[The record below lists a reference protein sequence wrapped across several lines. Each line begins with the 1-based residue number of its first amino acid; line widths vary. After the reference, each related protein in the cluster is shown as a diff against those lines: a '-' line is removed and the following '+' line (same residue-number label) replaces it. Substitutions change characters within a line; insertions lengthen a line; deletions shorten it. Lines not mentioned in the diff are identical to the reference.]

1 MTGDDSRHPA
11 GDGPAPMILEEL
23 HVRDLALIEEA
34 WLELGPGMTVLTG
47 ETGAGK
53 TVLVG
58 ALKLLLGERAD
69 ATLVRAGAA
78 EALVEGRFG
87 GAGEGA
93 GGAGAGEGAG
103 AGDPIERTARRRVS
117 ADGRSRCYLD
127 GEMATV
133 GALADELGPLVDLHG
148 QHDHQELLR
157 VASHAELLDRFA
169 GAAPLLA
176 VYRAAFRAHTEA
188 AAALARLQAALG
200 DRERRV
206 FALQALVDEI
216 DRVAPEMGED
226 DAIAARLPRL
236 RHGEKLAAASS
247 AAYRAITDEAGAAE
261 RLGEAAGALAR
272 VAGIDPVLDGIAEHV
287 ADLDERLGAAAAQ
300 LRDYGEGVDYDPVAL
315 EEAEAR
321 AAALAV
327 LKRSH
332 GPALSDVIEAREA
345 AATELEQLGEGDA
358 GLTAARAG
366 VAGADATLVTAADA
380 LSAARAAASASFEER
395 LADAAR
401 DLAMPH
407 ARFEASRA
415 ALPRE
420 SWTADGPERVEFL
433 YAPATGEPARPLA
446 RIASGGEVSRVML
459 ALKSVLG
466 DADTVPVLV
475 FDEIDAGIGGA
486 TALAVGRRLRNL
498 AAGRQV
504 LVVTHLAQVAAFADA
519 QLVVEKSEDGGRVH
533 TAVHTVTGDD
543 RIAEIARML
552 SGSTSETSLA
562 HAREL
567 LGSAAGGTG
576 ATTAPVTAAG
586 PGPAAV

>member
-1 MTGDDSRHPA
+1 M
-11 GDGPAPMILEEL
+11 MLEEL

-58 ALKLLLGERAD
+58 ALKLLLGDRAD
-69 ATLVRAGAA
+69 ATLVRAGAT

-87 GAGEGA
+87 GAALAGVNADANGA
-93 GGAGAGEGAG
+93 DGGTGDGAA
-103 AGDPIERTARRRVS
+103 PERTARRRVS

-133 GALADELGPLVDLHG
+133 GTLADELGPLVDLHG

-157 VASHAELLDRFA
+157 VATHAGLLDRFA
-169 GAAPLLA
+169 GAAPLLEA
-176 VYRAAFRAHTEA
+176 YRAAFRVHAEA

-206 FALQALVDEI
+206 EALQALVDEI
-216 DRVAPEMGED
+216 DRVAPEPGED
-226 DAIAARLPRL
+226 EAIAARLPRL

-247 AAYRAITDEAGAAE
+247 AAHRSISEDEGAAD
-261 RLGEAAGALAR
+261 RLADALSALTR
-272 VAGIDPVLDGIAEHV
+272 VHGIDPVLDEMTTA
-287 ADLDERLGAAAAQ
+287 LGSVDAALGTAVIR

-321 AAALAV
+321 SAALSV

-332 GPALSDVIEAREA
+332 GPSLDDVIAAREDAAAELETLGAGEAGLSAARSAVVEADGALTA
-345 AATELEQLGEGDA
+345 AAT
-358 GLTAARAG
+358 
-366 VAGADATLVTAADA
+366 A
-380 LSAARAAASASFEER
+380 LSSARAAASASFEER
-395 LADAAR
+395 LAEAAR

-407 ARFEASRA
+407 ARFVASLTQ
-415 ALPRE
+415 LPRE
-420 SWTADGPERVEFL
+420 SWTADGPEKVEFL
-433 YAPATGEPARPLA
+433 YAPASGEPARQLA

-466 DADTVPVLV
+466 AADTVPVLV

-486 TALAVGRRLRNL
+486 TALAVGRRLKSL
-498 AAGRQV
+498 AQRRQV
-504 LVVTHLAQVAAFADA
+504 LVITHLAQVAAFADA
-519 QLVVEKSEDGGRVH
+519 QLVVEKSEEAGRVH
-533 TAVHTVTGDD
+533 TSVHTVTGDD
-543 RIAEIARML
+543 RVAEIARML
-552 SGSTSETSLA
+552 AGSASAASLA

-567 LGSAAGGTG
+567 LAE
-576 ATTAPVTAAG
+576 VG
-586 PGPAAV
+586 PPAV

>member
-1 MTGDDSRHPA
+1 MTPEVPR
-11 GDGPAPMILEEL
+11 PMTPRPPRPMMLEEL

-34 WLELGPGMTVLTG
+34 WLELGPGMTALTG

-58 ALKLLLGERAD
+58 ALKLLLGDRAD

-78 EALVEGRFG
+78 EAVVEGRFASADASAG
-87 GAGEGA
+87 RATGGEGE
-93 GGAGAGEGAG
+93 GG
-103 AGDPIERTARRRVS
+103 ERTARRRVS

-157 VASHAELLDRFA
+157 VATHATLLDRFA
-169 GAAPLLA
+169 GAASLLDA
-176 VYRAAFRAHTEA
+176 YRAAYSAHAEA
-188 AAALARLQAALG
+188 AGALARLESALG

-206 FALQALVDEI
+206 AVLQALMDEI
-216 DRVAPEMGED
+216 GRVAPEPGED
-226 DAIAARLPRL
+226 EAIAARLPRL

-247 AAYRAITDEAGAAE
+247 AAHRAIADEGGAAE

-272 VAGIDPVLDGIAEHV
+272 VAGIDPALDAVAQEIVGI
-287 ADLDERLGAAAAQ
+287 DERLGGSAAR

-315 EEAEAR
+315 EEAEGR
-321 AAALAV
+321 SAALSV

-332 GPALSDVIEAREA
+332 GPTLEDVIAAREA
-345 AATELEQLGEGDA
+345 AAAELERLGEGEA
-358 GLTAARAG
+358 GLERARAR
-366 VAGADATLVTAADA
+366 VEEADAALVAAAGALAQARGAV
-380 LSAARAAASASFEER
+380 SAAFEER
-395 LADAAR
+395 LGDAAR

-407 ARFEASRA
+407 ARFEASRTP
-415 ALPRE
+415 LPRE
-420 SWTADGPERVEFL
+420 SWTSDGPERVEFL
-433 YAPATGEPARPLA
+433 YAPAGGEPARPLA

-475 FDEIDAGIGGA
+475 FDEIDTGIGGA
-486 TALAVGRRLRNL
+486 TALAVGARLKAL

-519 QLVVEKSEDGGRVH
+519 HLVVEKADEAGRASTRVR
-533 TAVHTVTGDD
+533 AAAGDD
-543 RIAEIARML
+543 RVAEIARML
-552 SGSTSETSLA
+552 AGSGSEASLA

-567 LGSAAGGTG
+567 LASAGRSD
-576 ATTAPVTAAG
+576 V
-586 PGPAAV
+586 